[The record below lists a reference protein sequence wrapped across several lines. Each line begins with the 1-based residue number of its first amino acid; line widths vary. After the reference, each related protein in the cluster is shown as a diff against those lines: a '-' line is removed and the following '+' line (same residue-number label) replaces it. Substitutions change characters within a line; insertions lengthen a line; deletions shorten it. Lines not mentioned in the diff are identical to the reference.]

1 MRPLLQQRQRNVQ
14 ADERQHD
21 QEAVRHRVIAVD
33 HRLLDRFADNQEQ
46 DEIEGRQLA
55 QRPPPDHAQEHHS
68 KKRSRR
74 QRERS
79 NPSPILII
87 ARRIGKAADRPSDY
101 SQRPIV

>member
-68 KKRSRR
+68 RR
-74 QRERS
+74 GHGGSANDRIHHPSSSLPDGSAKQR
-79 NPSPILII
+79 I
-87 ARRIGKAADRPSDY
+87 APPTTPNGL
-101 SQRPIV
+101 